1 LEKGL
6 VLYMGPEYPKHIE
19 RYLSIIWIP
28 IISIEPI
35 NGCSKDFLTHLE
47 TCDCIA
53 FTSPRGPR
61 VLAEDAMRHGI
72 IEYIKMEV
80 RGKRVAVVGSRTW
93 ESFEKHFDKTPDII
107 PRKYQGL
114 DLALELI
121 KQKCQCVLL
130 ARSLQ
135 GLKDINYQL
144 RESGITYV
152 ETWLYREEVK
162 EQSMTKIKKLL
173 EGNDVRYVILSS
185 PIISR
190 NFCKHFSSYLKDV
203 RIVAIGPSSLNA
215 AKEICKNKNI
225 IVPRQYSLEGVAEL
239 MNAEGI

>member
-1 LEKGL
+1 
-6 VLYMGPEYPKHIE
+6 MGPEYPKHIE
-19 RYLSIIWIP
+19 RYLSITWIP

-35 NGCSKDFLTHLE
+35 NGCSKDFIARLE
-47 TCDCIA
+47 PCDCIA

-61 VLAEDAMRHGI
+61 ILAEDARKHGI
-72 IEYIKMEV
+72 IEYIKLKV
-80 RGKRVAVVGSRTW
+80 RRKRVAVVGSRTW

-107 PRKYQGL
+107 PRKYQGC

-121 KQKCQCVLL
+121 KQECRCVLL

-135 GLKDINYQL
+135 GLKDINYRL
-144 RESGITYV
+144 RESGVTYV

-162 EQSMTKIKKLL
+162 KQSMARIKKLL

-190 NFCKHFSSYLKDV
+190 SFCKHFSSYLKDV
-203 RIVAIGPSSLNA
+203 RLVAIGLSSLNA

-239 MNAEGI
+239 MNTEGI